1 MITTAGNLPAPLTS
15 FTGRRR
21 EVAEIQRLLG
31 EVRLLTLTGA
41 GGVGKTRLALEAAT
55 GMSKSFPDGLWLI
68 DLAPVPDPA
77 MVAPTI
83 ASTLRL
89 PDLGT
94 RPALDQITDHL
105 THNRALIVLDNCEHL
120 VDASAELAKKL
131 LLACPGLRLLTT
143 SRQTLGVT
151 GEHVLPVPPLSIPD
165 EAIELLQERAIA
177 VRPDFR
183 ITDSNRAQAIQ
194 LCTELDG
201 LPLAIELAAS
211 RLRTLPVDQLTD
223 RLRNRFALLNG
234 GCRTKSPRQR
244 TLHGMIEWSYDL
256 CTPAERLLW
265 NRLSVFVGGFGLDA
279 AEEVCAGEGIA
290 EHEVLDL
297 LDRLVAQSV
306 VLATEAEGLH
316 RYRLLETIREYGRA
330 RLTESGGEQRVL
342 RRHRDFFL
350 ALAERTAAAWFGPG
364 QEETLTRLRAEHC
377 NLLVALDLRRTAVAE
392 AQEHPRARLEL
403 SGPEGPEDAEEVE
416 EVEEVDQDQDQ
427 DQADGQT
434 TLRLATALRFHW
446 CADGFLREGRRQF
459 ERLLAATPEPTPVR
473 ARALWAAAW
482 VALLQGALATADQWL
497 DEAEELG
504 ERLNDPSVLPYVHGF
519 RGASAAFRGRMEEAV
534 PLYEEALAAHRAAG
548 EGPEMLFWQFQVAIT
563 QAHLGDPR
571 SADTSRRA
579 VEVAKAHG
587 ERLFGSYALWALG
600 YALWADGDTEEG
612 LSLTR
617 AALETLRGF
626 NDYAGTAAA
635 LEVFTWITASRGHH
649 ERAAQLLGSVYAL
662 SREIGACPVSTLGQ
676 HRAHCRETVL
686 SALGETG
693 YDKAVAEGARH
704 DSPAQAIALALDPG
718 TDTGQGTAA
727 TATNSLTCR
736 EQEVAA
742 LVAKGMT
749 NRKIATMLSLSPR
762 TADRHIENIRAKLGV
777 SSRAQIAAW
786 WVESRG
792 SLP

>member
-15 FTGRRR
+15 FAGRRR
-21 EVAEIQRLLG
+21 EVAEIRRLLG

-55 GMSKSFPDGLWLI
+55 GLSKSFPDGLWLI
-68 DLAPVPDPA
+68 DLAPIQDPA

-131 LLACPGLRLLTT
+131 LLACPGLRVLAT
-143 SRQTLGVT
+143 SRQTLEVT
-151 GEHVLPVPPLSIPD
+151 GEHVLTVPPLPIPD

-183 ITDSNRAQAIQ
+183 ITDSNRAQAVR

-234 GCRTKSPRQR
+234 GCRTKPPRQR
-244 TLHGMIEWSYDL
+244 TLQGMIEWSYDL

-306 VLATEAEGLH
+306 VLATEAEGLP

-330 RLTESGGEQRVL
+330 RLTESGGEQRAR
-342 RRHRDFFL
+342 RRHQEFFL

-364 QEETLTRLRAEHC
+364 QEETLARLRAEHN
-377 NLLVALDLRRTAVAE
+377 NLLAALDFCGSAVVE
-392 AQEHPRARLEL
+392 VPEHPQARPALP
-403 SGPEGPEDAEEVE
+403 GPEETELV
-416 EVEEVDQDQDQ
+416 DQ
-427 DQADGQT
+427 DQADAQT

-446 CADGFLREGRRQF
+446 CADGFLGEGRRQF
-459 ERLLAATPEPTPVR
+459 ERLLTAAPEPTPVR

-482 VALLQGALATADQWL
+482 VALLQGALATADRWL
-497 DEAEELG
+497 DEAEELS
-504 ERLNDPSVLPYVHGF
+504 ERLNDHSVLPYVHGF
-519 RGASAAFRGRMEEAV
+519 RGASAAFRGRMEEAM

-548 EGPEMLFWQFQVAIT
+548 EGGEMLFWQFQVAIT

-579 VEVAKAHG
+579 VEIAEAHG
-587 ERLFGSYALWALG
+587 ERLYGSYALWALG
-600 YALWADGDTEEG
+600 YALWADGDMEEG

-635 LEVFTWITASRGHH
+635 LEVFTWITASRGNH

-662 SREIGACPVSTLGQ
+662 SREIGACPVSTLGT

-686 SALGETG
+686 SALGEAG

-704 DSPAQAIALALDPG
+704 DSPAQAIALALAPG
-718 TDTGQGTAA
+718 TDTGQGTSA
-727 TATNSLTCR
+727 TATSSLTCR
-736 EQEVAA
+736 EREVAA

-749 NRKIATMLSLSPR
+749 NRKIATVLSLSPR

-786 WVESRG
+786 WVGSRG
-792 SLP
+792 SLS

>member
-15 FTGRRR
+15 FAGRRR
-21 EVAEIQRLLG
+21 EVAEIRRLLG
-31 EVRLLTLTGA
+31 AVRLLTLTGA

-55 GMSKSFPDGLWLI
+55 GLSKSFPDGLWLI
-68 DLAPVPDPA
+68 ELAPVQDPS

-105 THNRALIVLDNCEHL
+105 THNRALIVLDNCEHV

-131 LLACPGLRLLTT
+131 LLACPGLRVLAT

-151 GEHVLPVPPLSIPD
+151 GEHVLTVPPLPIPD

-183 ITDSNRAQAIQ
+183 ITDSNRAQAVR
-194 LCTELDG
+194 LCTQLDG

-234 GCRTKSPRQR
+234 GCRTTPPRQR

-256 CTPAERLLW
+256 CAPAERLLW

-306 VLATEAEGLH
+306 VLATEAEGLP

-330 RLTESGGEQRVL
+330 RLTESGGEQRAL

-364 QEETLTRLRAEHC
+364 QEETLARLRAEHS
-377 NLLVALDLRRTAVAE
+377 NLLAALDFRGSAVME
-392 AQEHPRARLEL
+392 VSEHPQARPEL
-403 SGPEGPEDAEEVE
+403 PGPEETEQ
-416 EVEEVDQDQDQ
+416 VDQN
-427 DQADGQT
+427 QADAQT

-446 CADGFLREGRRQF
+446 CADGFLGEGRRQF
-459 ERLLAATPEPTPVR
+459 ERLLAAAPEPTPVR

-482 VALLQGALATADQWL
+482 VALLQGALATADRWL
-497 DEAEELG
+497 DEAEELS

-519 RGASAAFRGRMEEAV
+519 RGASAAFRGRMAEAI

-587 ERLFGSYALWALG
+587 ERLYGSYALWALG

-635 LEVFTWITASRGHH
+635 LEVFTWITASRGNH

-662 SREIGACPVSTLGQ
+662 SREIGACPVSTLGK

-704 DSPAQAIALALDPG
+704 DSPAQAIALALAPG
-718 TDTGQGTAA
+718 TDTGQGTSA
-727 TATNSLTCR
+727 TATSSLTCR
-736 EQEVAA
+736 EREVAA

-749 NRKIATMLSLSPR
+749 NRKIATVLSLSPR

-792 SLP
+792 SLS